1 MSAVKVSIAQINAL
15 VGDLA
20 GNSRRV
26 LEAARLAHAAGARVL
41 LTPELVLTGYPP
53 EDLLL
58 RPSFVL
64 QCDRVLNDL
73 CASLAS
79 LSGLHVVVGHV
90 TSQNGDLRNA
100 ASVLLEGRVLGTY
113 YKHELPNYA
122 VFDEQRYFVAGEQA
136 LTFTVGGVCF
146 GVNICEDIWLESAP
160 EAAAQQGAHTLLV
173 LNASPYNIGKYEQR
187 LEIARRCVRR
197 TGCSLLYANLVGGQ
211 DELIFD
217 GASFAMDASGAL
229 VSRLPDYTDG
239 LSLVEAFSDSRLLAC
254 PSNNLGIAPTAIAP
268 ELGLEAQVWQA
279 LTTCLADYVKKNG
292 FRTVILGLSGGIDS
306 AVVMAVA
313 VDALGADNVHA
324 VMMPSRYTADISQID
339 ARDMVKRLGVGYEE
353 IAIGELAA
361 NFDQVLAPMF
371 AGKAL
376 DATEENIQARLRGM
390 LLMALS
396 NKLGHLVLT
405 TGNKSELSTGYCTLY
420 GDMAGGFA
428 VLKDVAKTLVYRLA
442 RWRNTQSEVIPERI
456 ITRPPSAELR
466 PDQTDQDNL
475 PEYDVIDGIIER
487 YVEQNQ
493 SAAELVAAGFAPDAV
508 EQIVRL
514 IRINEYKRRQSP
526 PGPRITGRAY
536 GRDWRYP
543 LSNGFRESL

>member
-20 GNSRRV
+20 GNSQRV

-90 TSQNGDLRNA
+90 TSQNGQLRNA

-113 YKHELPNYA
+113 YKQELPNYA

-136 LTFTVGGVCF
+136 LTFTVDGVCF

-187 LEIARRCVRR
+187 LEIARRCVHR

-254 PSNNLGIAPTAIAP
+254 PSNNLGIAPSAIAP
-268 ELGLEAQVWQA
+268 EQGVEAQVWQA

-353 IAIGELAA
+353 IAIGDLAA

-487 YVEQNQ
+487 YVEKNQ
-493 SAAELVAAGFAPDAV
+493 SAAELVAAGFAPEAV

>member
-136 LTFTVGGVCF
+136 LTFTVDGVCF

-239 LSLVEAFSDSRLLAC
+239 LSFS
-254 PSNNLGIAPTAIAP
+254 
-268 ELGLEAQVWQA
+268 
-279 LTTCLADYVKKNG
+279 
-292 FRTVILGLSGGIDS
+292 
-306 AVVMAVA
+306 
-313 VDALGADNVHA
+313 
-324 VMMPSRYTADISQID
+324 
-339 ARDMVKRLGVGYEE
+339 
-353 IAIGELAA
+353 
-361 NFDQVLAPMF
+361 
-371 AGKAL
+371 
-376 DATEENIQARLRGM
+376 
-390 LLMALS
+390 
-396 NKLGHLVLT
+396 
-405 TGNKSELSTGYCTLY
+405 
-420 GDMAGGFA
+420 
-428 VLKDVAKTLVYRLA
+428 
-442 RWRNTQSEVIPERI
+442 
-456 ITRPPSAELR
+456 
-466 PDQTDQDNL
+466 
-475 PEYDVIDGIIER
+475 
-487 YVEQNQ
+487 
-493 SAAELVAAGFAPDAV
+493 
-508 EQIVRL
+508 
-514 IRINEYKRRQSP
+514 
-526 PGPRITGRAY
+526 
-536 GRDWRYP
+536 
-543 LSNGFRESL
+543 